1 VNAEDTRLGRFPS
14 PVLAGEDEPEAR
26 ELRRGVES
34 LLGLSD
40 PPSPQSF
47 DGPGVPSQRPLR
59 GIGLAVLLDDDAP
72 PDLGDGA
79 DDPEAATL
87 QVEFGPAKAERDGG
101 LHPNGARRRS
111 PPRRTLPTSGTGGV
125 TVTLGPIE
133 IVVLGFPGNR
143 FTGEIRPRIV
153 DLVQRDIV
161 TVIDAL
167 FITKDVD
174 GTVGFLELEQLVDD
188 PEISALSEL
197 LSSRLDL
204 LASED
209 ADELATELEPGSSA
223 LALVFEHRWMVP
235 VREAVIESG
244 GLLLADLHVPPE
256 VVESVLAAAE

>member
-1 VNAEDTRLGRFPS
+1 
-14 PVLAGEDEPEAR
+14 
-26 ELRRGVES
+26 
-34 LLGLSD
+34 
-40 PPSPQSF
+40 
-47 DGPGVPSQRPLR
+47 
-59 GIGLAVLLDDDAP
+59 
-72 PDLGDGA
+72 
-79 DDPEAATL
+79 
-87 QVEFGPAKAERDGG
+87 
-101 LHPNGARRRS
+101 
-111 PPRRTLPTSGTGGV
+111 V

-133 IVVLGFPGNR
+133 VVVLGFPGNR

-188 PEISALSEL
+188 PEISALSET

-204 LASED
+204 LAAED
-209 ADELATELEPGSSA
+209 ADELATDLEPGSSA